1 VEPRDPHQHHTTA
14 LAARKVTEARL
25 GQRDRRLSYAR
36 LLLVVVFLA
45 VAWGAFSQGA
55 VSGWWLLIPSA
66 AFVILIRIHD
76 RVVRSYEAA
85 SRAVEWYERGLARL
99 EDRWAGSGETGARFI
114 DDAHPYSNDLDLFGN
129 GSLFQLLSTAQT
141 TTGEE
146 TLAAWLLHPADP
158 PTIRARQ
165 AAVDDLASRPQ
176 LLEDLYTLGFDARR
190 NGDSTSPVRWA
201 TAPNL
206 LNHGWLRIAAPLL
219 GGGFVLTVA
228 AWSVGTLPGV
238 VPLTVLLVNALLGLA
253 LYRSVS
259 QVLHGSSEPSRELVI
274 LAALLGRLRAESYAA
289 DRLRQ
294 LKAVLEAER
303 AEPLLAVRQ
312 LDRLV
317 QMHDWQHNMF
327 FAPIAAAVLW
337 GVQCAAGIEAWR
349 RRHGRSVEGW
359 LDVVGEFEAAA
370 ALAMYRF
377 EHPDHPFPELVERTE
392 TEPPVFDAEQLA
404 HPLLAHGQAVANDLH
419 LGASPQL
426 MVVSGSNMSG
436 KTTLLRTVGV
446 NGALALA
453 GAPVRAKTLR
463 LSPVAIGG
471 TLRVQDSLIAG
482 RSRFYAEILRVKHL
496 VEIARGSVTLLFLMD
511 ELFHGTNSH
520 DRVEGAHGVL
530 EYLVDLGAV
539 GMVTTHDLALAAI
552 GDRLGPRA
560 VNVHFEDQMVG
571 GELSFD
577 YRLRPGNAT
586 HGNALALMHAVG
598 LDVVDVATTS
608 RGGPST
614 ETDQRRP

>member
-1 VEPRDPHQHHTTA
+1 MEPRDPHQHHTTT

-25 GQRDRRLSYAR
+25 GLRDQRLSYAR
-36 LLLVVVFLA
+36 LLVVVAFIA
-45 VAWGAFSQGA
+45 VAWGAFWQGA

-66 AFVILIRIHD
+66 VFVILIRIHD
-76 RVVRSYEAA
+76 RVIRSHEAA
-85 SRAVEWYERGLARL
+85 SRAVEWYDRGLARL
-99 EDRWAGSGETGARFI
+99 EDRWAGSSETGVRFV
-114 DDAHPYSNDLDLFGN
+114 DDTHPYSNDLDLFGN

-146 TLAAWLLHPADP
+146 TLAAWLLHAADP
-158 PTIRARQ
+158 PTVRARQ
-165 AAVDDLASRPQ
+165 TAVDDLAGRPQ
-176 LLEDLYTLGFDARR
+176 LLEDLYTLGVDARR
-190 NGDSTSPVRWA
+190 NVDSRSLVRWA
-201 TAPNL
+201 TAPSV

-228 AWSVGTLPGV
+228 AWSTRELPGV
-238 VPLTVLLVNALLGLA
+238 VPLAVLLVNVLVGLA

-259 QVLHGSSEPSRELVI
+259 QVLHRSSEPARELVI
-274 LAALLGRLRAESYAA
+274 LAALLERLRAESYSA

-294 LKAVLEAER
+294 LKSVIDAER
-303 AEPLLAVRQ
+303 AEPLVAVRH

-327 FAPIAAAVLW
+327 FAPVAAAVLW
-337 GVQCAAGIEAWR
+337 GVQCAAGVEAWR

-359 LDVVGEFEAAA
+359 LDIVGEFEAVA

-377 EHPDHPFPELVERTE
+377 EHPDHPFPELVERAQGG
-392 TEPPVFDAEQLA
+392 PPVYDAKQLE
-404 HPLLAHGQAVANDLH
+404 HPLLAQGQAVPNDLH
-419 LGASPQL
+419 LGAGPQL
-426 MVVSGSNMSG
+426 IVVSGSNMSG

-446 NGALALA
+446 NGVLALA
-453 GAPVRAKTLR
+453 GAPVRARSLR

-471 TLRVQDSLIAG
+471 TLRVQDSLFAG

-496 VEIARGSVTLLFLMD
+496 VEIARGPVPLLFLMD

-530 EYLVDLGAV
+530 EYLVDLGAI

-552 GDRLGPRA
+552 GDRLGSRA

-577 YRLRPGNAT
+577 YRLRQGNAT

-598 LDVVDVATTS
+598 LDVATTS
-608 RGGPST
+608 RRGGSI
-614 ETDQRRP
+614 ETDRVRP